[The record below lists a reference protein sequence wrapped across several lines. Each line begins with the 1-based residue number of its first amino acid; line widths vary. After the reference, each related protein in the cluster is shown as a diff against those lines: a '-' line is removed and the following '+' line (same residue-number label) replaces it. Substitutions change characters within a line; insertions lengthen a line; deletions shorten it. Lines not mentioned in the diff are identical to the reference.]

1 MSKILGFDVYGT
13 LVNTAAIE
21 TPLRELMG
29 DLAGVFAARWREK
42 QLEYSFRRGLMQ
54 HYADFSVC
62 TRQALDYCCE
72 ATAQPLSRE
81 QRSALIAA
89 YAELPIFTDVLD
101 ALAQLAGEGHRL
113 FAFSN
118 GAKADVQAI
127 LAKQKLA
134 IGLRGW

>member
-62 TRQALDYCCE
+62 TRQALDYCVR
-72 ATAQPLSRE
+72 PW
-81 QRSALIAA
+81 RSPFPVSSVA
-89 YAELPIFTDVLD
+89 
-101 ALAQLAGEGHRL
+101 R
-113 FAFSN
+113 
-118 GAKADVQAI
+118 
-127 LAKQKLA
+127 
-134 IGLRGW
+134 

>member
-72 ATAQPLSRE
+72 AMAQPLSRE

-89 YAELPIFTDVLD
+89 ELPISSRVSLDRRFRSFTSILSAEVSS
-101 ALAQLAGEGHRL
+101 ALSAISTRRSALNG
-113 FAFSN
+113 FS
-118 GAKADVQAI
+118 I
-127 LAKQKLA
+127 
-134 IGLRGW
+134 